1 MRNIVA
7 LMVLGL
13 ALASAGRAS
22 ASDRDDALEILGK
35 AIKAHG
41 GEEALAKAAQLS
53 RKGSGT
59 IILFMEKEMPFTDD
73 LTVGLPGRFRLAV
86 DIMVEKQKMRI
97 MLVVNGDTAWQ
108 DNGGRVEETSKERLA
123 ELQEEA
129 YVQWMSLLMPLKKNT
144 DFQLTPLPPAKIG
157 GRPASGI
164 KVERKP
170 FPAIELYFDDDT
182 KLLVKMQ
189 RKTKQG
195 GIDVRKESYFS
206 EFKEVEGVRLPFHIV
221 ETLNDKKFSD
231 LKVDSYKLLE
241 KADDKLFGKP

>member
-7 LMVLGL
+7 LLVLGL
-13 ALASAGRAS
+13 ALSSAGQAL

-35 AIKAHG
+35 AVKAHG
-41 GEEALAKAAQLS
+41 GEEALARAAQLS

-73 LTVGLPGRFRLAV
+73 LTASLPGRFRLAV
-86 DIMVEKQKMRI
+86 DITVEKQKMRI
-97 MLVVNGDTAWQ
+97 MLVLNGDTAWQ

-129 YVQWMSLLMPLKKNT
+129 YVQWVSLLAPLRKNA
-144 DFQLTPLPPAKIG
+144 DCQLTPLAPAKIG
-157 GRPASGI
+157 GRPASGF

-170 FPAIELYFDDDT
+170 FPAVELYFDDDT

-195 GIDVRKESYFS
+195 GIEVRKESYFS

-231 LKVDSYKLLE
+231 LKVDAYKLLE
-241 KADDKLFGKP
+241 KVDDKLFGKP